1 MNISILW
8 FKKDLRIID
17 HKPFHE
23 ASNYGR
29 VIPIYIY
36 EPEIL
41 DSEDYDP
48 RHHQFINDSLDSLN
62 KDFKRI
68 GGYIHIVHGS
78 AIEVFQDLSAK
89 LSGNIKIFSHEETGN
104 WFSYQRDIKIKNWSK
119 KVGINWCEFS
129 QHGVQRPIKNRDGW
143 AYEWNKKM
151 NHPVLPVPTG
161 VEFHSFDNDFK
172 IIAADSLNQNSTHGQ
187 IQKGGRKHGEE
198 VLLSFL
204 KDRGENYSKE
214 MSSPLTALTSCSRL
228 SPYITFG
235 NLSIKEIY
243 QASKKKRDSL
253 ARIKNSGSWRSSLS
267 SFLGRLRWHC
277 HFIQKLEDQPSI
289 EWENMSRSYD
299 NIRDDFNE
307 KYFKAWAS
315 GMTGYPLIDA
325 CMRCLRSTGYINFR
339 MRAMLVSFASYD
351 LWLDWRVTSKY
362 LATQFLDYE
371 PGIHYSQFQ
380 MQSGVTGINSIRIY
394 NPTKQQKDHDPNG
407 VFVKKWVPELKNLPL
422 AYIFSPHLMNESFQI
437 LYSCKIGVD
446 YPAPIVDHDLEVKQ
460 AKKILYGI
468 KASQKAKKEA
478 QQVYFRHG
486 SRKKHKR

>member
-17 HKPFHE
+17 YIPFHE
-23 ASNYGR
+23 ASKYGY
-29 VIPIYIY
+29 VLPLYIY

-48 RHHQFINDSLDSLN
+48 RHHQFINDSLYSLN
-62 KDFKRI
+62 RDFKRL
-68 GGYIHIVHGS
+68 GGYIHIVYGS
-78 AIEVFQDLSAK
+78 AVEVFQNLSTK
-89 LSGNIKIFSHEETGN
+89 LFGNIKIYSHEETGN
-104 WFSYQRDIKIKNWSK
+104 WISYQRDIQIKNWSK
-119 KVGINWCEFS
+119 KAGIDWFEFS
-129 QHGVQRPIKNRDGW
+129 QYGVQRPIKNRDGW

-151 NHPVLPVPTG
+151 NKPVLSVPTG
-161 VEFHSFDNDFK
+161 VDFYSFDNDFK
-172 IIAADSLNQNSTHGQ
+172 IIDADSLNQNSTHDQ
-187 IQKGGRKHGEE
+187 LQKGGRKNGEE

-204 KDRGENYSKE
+204 KHRGENYSKE
-214 MSSPLTALTSCSRL
+214 MSSPLTAITSCSRL
-228 SPYITFG
+228 SPYISFG

-253 ARIKNSGSWRSSLS
+253 ARGKTSGSWRSSLS

-307 KYFKAWAS
+307 KYFKSWAS

-351 LWLDWRVTSKY
+351 LWLDWRFTSKY

-446 YPAPIVDHDLEVKQ
+446 YPTPIVDHDFEAKK
-460 AKKILYGI
+460 AKKILYRI
-468 KASQKAKKEA
+468 KASHIAKNEA
-478 QQVYFRHG
+478 QLVYLKHG
-486 SRKKHKR
+486 SRKKQKR